1 LLAFQDKDMSLISN
15 MDLKEDFLN
24 MAFPSFKT
32 LNELLFF
39 LCKQGASLIH
49 ARISLIRLLIDG
61 QLVLRAWYGS
71 DSEVSEISTS
81 YKAIAEKAILTEHEV
96 LVDDLQVYSKQ
107 SNIDNSLEVKSN
119 ITVPLRVGEVIT
131 GTFELFDKVIDQ
143 NVTSFTHGD
152 LQALTAFT
160 AVSAIAIDN
169 TRRYESEVEKEKK
182 VSQLK
187 DCLECIIDNSP
198 DAIITLDRKGKIT
211 SWNSGA
217 ERIFGFKKEEVLY
230 KSMPVIP
237 DYLVEKEKDKLREMR
252 YTGSQKERK
261 TVRKRKDGS
270 FIELILTESPIHNPN
285 QEVIGFCQ
293 TFREISERK
302 ILERE
307 LRRRNQAI
315 SKLFAVSD
323 AMRNTLE
330 MDRLLRMAL
339 AAVTMGNGLGFN
351 RAILFFI
358 DEESNTLRGKMG
370 VGPISVEDAFDIWR
384 RVESKTLEEVIQD
397 IDLGPVDK
405 GSPFNKLC
413 EKIVISLDN
422 YTILTR
428 SIHENKPFN
437 IQNVHWEPL
446 VDSVLTRQLGTEAF
460 AVVPLISRGRA
471 TGLLWVDNSF
481 NKKPITDEDFKFLI
495 GFVDN
500 VATSIENARL
510 FEQVSLTQVEL
521 ANIFESITDMMFFND
536 KDFNIKQINQA
547 VVDKIGLPSEEIVGK
562 KCYNIFHNTDKP
574 PSKCPHY
581 KTIQTGKACI
591 EEIEDAFLGGVYIVS
606 SSPIFD
612 TSGELK
618 GTVHIARD
626 VTDFRQMQEKLARA
640 ERKAALGE
648 MAAQVAHEIR
658 NPLTPIG
665 GFARHLEKRLEGKL
679 KDYAKIIVEE
689 VNRLESILK
698 DTLSFVKESRIDKKS
713 VNINALLDDIVNLMQ
728 NDVIKNG
735 NSIVKNFYKEPLI
748 VSADYN
754 RLKEALLN
762 IVVNANQATQD
773 GIITVHS
780 LLHNK
785 KCLIMIEDNG
795 CGIKA
800 EDFSRIFDPFF
811 TTRIRGTGLGLAITN
826 RIIEEHKG
834 TIEVESSLNKGT
846 RFKIY
851 LLIEEE

>member
-1 LLAFQDKDMSLISN
+1 MNIQ
-15 MDLKEDFLN
+15 
-24 MAFPSFKT
+24 FPSFTT
-32 LNELLFF
+32 LNGLLPF
-39 LCKQGASLIH
+39 LCKQGASLFR
-49 ARISLIRLLIDG
+49 ARISLIRLLTEG

-71 DSEVSEISTS
+71 DTDVYEIAAS
-81 YKAIAEKAILTEHEV
+81 YKEIAEKAILSKQVV
-96 LVDDLQVYSKQ
+96 LVDDLQVYAEQ
-107 SNIDNSLEVKSN
+107 SQINNSLDVKSN
-119 ITVPLRVGEVIT
+119 ITALLMVGDVIT
-131 GTFELFDKVIDQ
+131 GTFELFDKVTDQ
-143 NVTSFTHGD
+143 SVISFSHED
-152 LQALTAFT
+152 LQAVTAFA
-160 AVSAIAIDN
+160 AVSAIAVDN
-169 TRRYESEVEKEKK
+169 TRRYEFEIEKSKK
-182 VSQLK
+182 TDQLK
-187 DCLECIIDNSP
+187 EFLECIVDNSS
-198 DAIITLDRKGKIT
+198 DAVITLDRKGKIT

-217 ERIFGFKKEEVLY
+217 ERVFGFKKEEVLY
-230 KSMPVIP
+230 KSLPIIP
-237 DYLVEKEKDKLREMR
+237 DYLAEQEKDKLREMR
-252 YTGSQKERK
+252 YTGVRRERE
-261 TVRKRKDGS
+261 TVRKRRDGS
-270 FIELILTESPIHNPN
+270 LIELALNESPMHNSN
-285 QEVIGFCQ
+285 HEVTGFCH
-293 TFREISERK
+293 TFRDISERRL
-302 ILERE
+302 LERE

-315 SKLFAVSD
+315 SKLRVVSD

-339 AAVTMGNGLGFN
+339 AAVTMGDGLGFN

-384 RVESKTLEEVIQD
+384 RVETKTLEEVIQD

-405 GSPFNKLC
+405 ESPFNKLC

-428 SIHENKPFN
+428 AIHENKPFN
-437 IQNVHWEPL
+437 IQNVHWDPL

-460 AVVPLISRGRA
+460 AVVPLISRGQA

-510 FEQVSLTQVEL
+510 FEQVSLAQVEL

-562 KCYNIFHNTDKP
+562 KCYKIFHNMDKP
-574 PSKCPHY
+574 LCKCPHY
-581 KTIQTGKACI
+581 KTIQTGKAYI
-591 EEIEDAFLGGVYIVS
+591 EEMEDVFLGGVYIIS

-612 TSGELK
+612 ASGELK
-618 GTVHIARD
+618 GTVHISRD
-626 VTDFRQMQEKLARA
+626 VTDFRQMQERLAKA

-665 GFARHLEKRLEGKL
+665 GFARHLEKRLDGKL

-698 DTLSFVKESRIDKKS
+698 DTLSFVKESRIDKRP
-713 VNINALLDDIVNLMQ
+713 VNINALLDDIVNLMK
-728 NDVIKNG
+728 NDVIKND
-735 NSIVKNFYKEPLI
+735 NSLVKKFYKEPLI

-754 RLKEALLN
+754 CLKEALLN

-780 LLHNK
+780 LVENK
-785 KCLIMIEDNG
+785 KCLIMIEDTG
-795 CGIKA
+795 CGIKP
-800 EDFSRIFDPFF
+800 EDLSRIFDPFF